1 MGKRVISIFLA
12 CCIAFI
18 SVPAFLY
25 AENASVV
32 IDETVL
38 EPKDP
43 ILATVVAIGPGLLV
57 HGFGHYFTEDYK
69 MGMYLTGL
77 EILSIGMMAFGAA
90 ENTNVDMFRIFSGS
104 RTASQTSGAWIFA
117 AGFFTF
123 AGTWL
128 VDIFLAGDSAK
139 QYNRE
144 HNLEFKLQ
152 QESRGLDTQFALL
165 YKYNF

>member
-1 MGKRVISIFLA
+1 MGKRIITIFLV
-12 CCIAFI
+12 CCIVFI
-18 SVPAFLY
+18 SVPAFLF
-25 AENASVV
+25 AESGSII

-69 MGMYLTGL
+69 MGMLLTGMEL
-77 EILSIGMMAFGAA
+77 LSIGLMTFGVKENTDPDMFLVFGANRA
-90 ENTNVDMFRIFSGS
+90 QAR
-104 RTASQTSGAWIFA
+104 TSGAWVFG

-123 AGTWL
+123 VGTWL
-128 VDIFLAGDSAK
+128 ADIFLAGDSAK

-144 HNLEFKLQ
+144 HNLEFKMQ
-152 QESRGLDTQFALL
+152 QEALGQDTQLALL

>member
-1 MGKRVISIFLA
+1 MKNRVIALLLIL
-12 CCIAFI
+12 CTI
-18 SVPAFLY
+18 SAPAVCF
-25 AENASVV
+25 AASSSEVV
-32 IDETVL
+32 IDEVVI

-69 MGMYLTGL
+69 MGMMLTGMEL
-77 EILSIGMMAFGAA
+77 LSIGMMTFGAV
-90 ENTNVDMFRIFSGS
+90 ENTNVDMFRLFSGS

-123 AGTWL
+123 FGTWL
-128 VDIFLAGDSAK
+128 ADIFTAGDSAK

-144 HNLEFKLQ
+144 HNLEFKLE
-152 QESRGLDTQFALL
+152 QEAMGADTQFAMI
-165 YKYNF
+165 YKFNF